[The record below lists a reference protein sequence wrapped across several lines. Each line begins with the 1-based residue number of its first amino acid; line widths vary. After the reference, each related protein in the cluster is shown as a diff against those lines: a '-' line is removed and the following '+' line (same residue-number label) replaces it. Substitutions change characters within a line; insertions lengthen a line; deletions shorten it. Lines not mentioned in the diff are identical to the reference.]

1 MEKKACCLVSISPVR
16 GEARDAAEMVTQL
29 LFGELVRIIEI
40 NEPWCKIRTETDAY
54 EGFVDIKHLEIL
66 SDKEARRWSDGL
78 SILANR
84 ELEIAKTNTRQFI
97 CRGSFIPENES
108 SFTIGKQH
116 FTIKERTSNQ
126 FSSIIKLAEDY
137 LNTPY
142 LWGGKSP
149 FGIDCSGLTQ
159 TVYRIFDYNLP
170 RDASDQFEH
179 GTEIQFDH
187 IESGDLAFFENAKGK
202 ITHVGILDGAGMIIH
217 ASGHVRK
224 DRIKPDGIEHLETGK
239 ITHKLAKIKRL

>member
-1 MEKKACCLVSISPVR
+1 MEKKACCIVSISPVR
-16 GEARDAAEMVTQL
+16 SESKDSSEIVTQL
-29 LFGELVRIIEI
+29 MFGEPIRVLEI
-40 NEPWCKIRTETDAY
+40 NEPWCKIVTETDAY
-54 EGFVDIKHLEIL
+54 EGFIDIKHIEFL

-78 SILANR
+78 GYLAKR
-84 ELEIAKTNTRQFI
+84 EIKIIANNEQQFI
-97 CRGSFIPENES
+97 CRGAFLPENVS
-108 SFTIGKQH
+108 TFTIGNNTYT
-116 FTIKERTSNQ
+116 FVDARDTT
-126 FSSIIKLAEDY
+126 FSSIVDLANDY

-179 GTEIQFDH
+179 GTDIQFDH
-187 IESGDLAFFENAKGK
+187 IEAGDLAFFENKTGK
-202 ITHVGILDGAGMIIH
+202 ITHVGILDGEGKIIH

-224 DRIKPDGIEHLETGK
+224 DTVTPAGIVHSKSGEL
-239 ITHKLAKIKRL
+239 THKLSKIKRL